1 MSAMATVAPSSRYFS
16 AKPRPIP
23 RAAPVMRA
31 DFPFNLVMS
40 QSFMIYFAPAC
51 ATVLRIF
58 QFVADIL
65 RPASAESQRSGF
77 SV

>member
-1 MSAMATVAPSSRYFS
+1 
-16 AKPRPIP
+16 
-23 RAAPVMRA
+23 MRA

>member
-1 MSAMATVAPSSRYFS
+1 
-16 AKPRPIP
+16 
-23 RAAPVMRA
+23 
-31 DFPFNLVMS
+31 
-40 QSFMIYFAPAC
+40 MIYYGLAC
-51 ATVLRIF
+51 AAVLRIF

>member
-1 MSAMATVAPSSRYFS
+1 
-16 AKPRPIP
+16 
-23 RAAPVMRA
+23 MRA

-40 QSFMIYFAPAC
+40 QSFMIFFGLAC
-51 ATVLRIF
+51 AAVLSIF
-58 QFVADIL
+58 QFVADIF